1 MVFYKHSSMSK
12 IFFFAFLLL
21 IFNKAYAQSEQ
32 QQIQST
38 LATFFDGMY
47 KRDTLLIASVLH
59 KNCTL
64 NTVNVLAEKPAQHK
78 SETIAGFFKS
88 ISSIPSNVILEERL
102 LEHKIQV
109 DEALAI
115 DWTPYEFYVNQKLS
129 HKGTNVFTLIKTG
142 ESWKIISIIDTRK
155 K

>member
-1 MVFYKHSSMSK
+1 MNK
-12 IFFFAFLLL
+12 IFFFVFSLF
-21 IFNKAYAQSEQ
+21 IFNKASAQSDQ
-32 QQIQST
+32 HQIQT
-38 LATFFDGMY
+38 TIATFFDGMY
-47 KRDTLLIASVLH
+47 KRDTVLISSVLH

-64 NTVNVLAEKPAQHK
+64 NTVNILAEKPAQHK

-88 ISSIPSNVILEERL
+88 ISSIPSSVILEERL
-102 LEHKIQV
+102 LEHKIHI

-115 DWTPYEFYVNQKLS
+115 DWTPYEFYVNKKLS

-142 ESWKIISIIDTRK
+142 ESWKIFSIIDTRK

>member
-1 MVFYKHSSMSK
+1 MNK
-12 IFFFAFLLL
+12 IAFFFFLLL
-21 IFNKAYAQSEQ
+21 IFGKTYAQSDQ

-38 LATFFDGMY
+38 IATFFDGMY
-47 KRDTLLIASVLH
+47 KRDTSLIASVLH
-59 KNCTL
+59 KKCSL
-64 NTVNVLAEKPAQHK
+64 NSVNILPGKPAQHK
-78 SETIAGFFKS
+78 SESMAGFFKS
-88 ISSIPSNVILEERL
+88 IGSIPSNVILEERL

-129 HKGTNVFTLIKTG
+129 HKGTNVFTLVKTG
-142 ESWKIISIIDTRK
+142 DSWKIFSIIDTRK